1 MTRAIAQMGIGN
13 VELDCLMAHSSDF
26 QCYTV
31 ALVAL
36 YKQIVVVIVI
46 VIVVVVIV
54 VIAMYTKKKTQL
66 SQSECILFFQ
76 EALVSVLVL
85 NAAFVR
91 C

>member
-1 MTRAIAQMGIGN
+1 MT
-13 VELDCLMAHSSDF
+13 HSSDF

-31 ALVAL
+31 

-46 VIVVVVIV
+46 VIFFLLLLQYIQK
-54 VIAMYTKKKTQL
+54 KKKTQL
-66 SQSECILFFQ
+66 SQSEYILFFQ

-91 C
+91 Y